1 MYDIPKEAIPAGMAY
16 QWVRAAL
23 AGEPDVKRLAE
34 ADAAGWKPVP
44 WERHKDLFPRWRTDE
59 GYLEGHG
66 LRLMERSAELDAVE
80 REDHRTAVV
89 VLAGLG
95 CFTPDRPADDPRVEG
110 IRRDLTDMAFRR
122 RYREV
127 ITATA
132 HALCGDLVSP
142 LRVVMIDAPQRSQRY
157 QSKDAVAPFYGFDEP
172 ASVLA
177 WRLFEPKAIVL
188 VKSALV
194 DSLPGEPTTEALL
207 AAIDRRIAA

>member
-1 MYDIPKEAIPAGMAY
+1 MYDLPKEAIPAGMAY

-34 ADAAGWKPVP
+34 AEAAGWTPVP
-44 WERHKDLFPRWRTDE
+44 WERHKDLFPRWRTDDGCLE
-59 GYLEGHG
+59 GYG
-66 LRLMERSAELDAVE
+66 LRLMERSAELDAIE
-80 REDHRTAVV
+80 REDHRAVVV

-142 LRVVMIDAPQRSQRY
+142 LRVVMIDAPQHY
-157 QSKDAVAPFYGFDEP
+157 QAKDAVAPFYGFDEP
-172 ASVLA
+172 RSVLA
-177 WRLFEPKAIVL
+177 WRLFEPKAIEIVRAA
-188 VKSALV
+188 VTDALPAV
-194 DSLPGEPTTEALL
+194 PTTEALL
-207 AAIDRRIAA
+207 AAIDRRLAA